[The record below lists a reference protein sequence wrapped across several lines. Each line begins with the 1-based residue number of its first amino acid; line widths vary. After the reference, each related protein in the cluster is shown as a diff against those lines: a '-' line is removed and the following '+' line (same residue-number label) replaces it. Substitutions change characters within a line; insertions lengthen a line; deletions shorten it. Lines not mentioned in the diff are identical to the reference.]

1 MLDLNTAFGRIQMM
15 ICDGLVEGNDFLG
28 LVVLCG
34 LSNLLLKDWL
44 TFLIEKLDDSFGH
57 HLLDGL
63 LDLSV
68 VKCHVDVF
76 TKMSTNIVGEF
87 LEQLHANLLHNSKV
101 GSLGDFG
108 DNLAPVLVVEIG
120 LRLATLLFQLVLGDF
135 LIEDM
140 IKELVKVLLS

>member
-1 MLDLNTAFGRIQMM
+1 MLDLNTAFGRIEMM

-34 LSNLLLKDWL
+34 LSYLLLKDWL
-44 TFLIEKLDDSFGH
+44 AFLIEKLDDSFGH

-68 VKCHVDVF
+68 IECHVDVF
-76 TKMSTNIVGEF
+76 TKMSTNVVGEF
-87 LEQLHANLLHNSKV
+87 FEQLHANLLHNSKV

-108 DNLAPVLVVEIG
+108 DNLTPVLVVEIG

-140 IKELVKVLLS
+140 IKELV